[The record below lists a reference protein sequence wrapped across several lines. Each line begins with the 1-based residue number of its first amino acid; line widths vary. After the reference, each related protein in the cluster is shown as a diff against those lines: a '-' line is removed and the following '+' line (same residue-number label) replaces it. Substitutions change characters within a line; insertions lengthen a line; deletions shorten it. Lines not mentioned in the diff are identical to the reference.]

1 MARWNLGSE
10 KSEIS
15 SFRFFILRQIKEHQM
30 TGLPRESPVK
40 PLAGSNKQ
48 GERYVRPDAVAA
60 EIEAVLEWPL
70 PKAFALAA
78 AGKLRPQT
86 LVYLMRNCK
95 PNRPTAQYD
104 ALIVAFF
111 SRLQRAGAPMTRGM
125 PDLDRERVDDLVKD
139 KALKLIETGRLDIFE
154 MSFKLGA
161 ERLYLTAKAA
171 VRLRTRT
178 EVSREDLIEPGSDL
192 TGEETADSLS
202 LAKGGSIPLAEAK
215 AMLNQLYELLTEK
228 ERLAI
233 FYVHQAGLTEKE
245 AGEQMGCTD
254 RNIRYLIKSASRKAR
269 ASEESAPRQRRGK
282 E

>member
-1 MARWNLGSE
+1 
-10 KSEIS
+10 
-15 SFRFFILRQIKEHQM
+15 M

-48 GERYVRPDAVAA
+48 GERYVRPDAVTA

-70 PKAFALAA
+70 PQSFALAA
-78 AGKLRPQT
+78 AGNLRPQT

-95 PNRPTAQYD
+95 PNRPTARYD

-125 PDLDRERVDDLVKD
+125 SDLDRERVDDLVKD
-139 KALKLIETGRLDIFE
+139 KALKLIETDRLDIFE

-192 TGEETADSLS
+192 TGEEAADTLG
-202 LAKGGSIPLAEAK
+202 LAKGGSMPLAEAR
-215 AMLNQLYELLTEK
+215 AMLNQIYEMLTEK

-233 FYVHQAGLTEKE
+233 FYVQEAGLTEKE
-245 AGEQMGCTD
+245 AAEQMGCTD
-254 RNIRYLIKSASRKAR
+254 RNVRYLITSASRKAR